1 MVLVDLPL
9 AQLREYR
16 CPRPAPTGHREFWDR
31 TLAESRA
38 AAVGPGAGR
47 VRPPGVRGPAPGGGP
62 GGGGEP
68 RCEPVASGLA
78 VVDSYDVTFSGFG
91 GEEVRGW
98 WLLPRGASSP
108 LPVVVEYL
116 GYGGGRGLVHERLTW
131 AAHGFAQLVVDSRG
145 QGGVWNTGDT

>member
-38 AAVGPGAGR
+38 AA
-47 VRPPGVRGPAPGGGP
+47 
-62 GGGGEP
+62 GEP

-78 VVDSYDVTFSGFG
+78 VVDSYDVTLSGFG
-91 GEEVRGW
+91 GAEVRGW
-98 WLLPRGASSP
+98 WPPPRGASRP
-108 LPVVVEYL
+108 LPVVE
-116 GYGGGRGLVHERLTW
+116 GCPG
-131 AAHGFAQLVVDSRG
+131 SRG
-145 QGGVWNTGDT
+145 RPGHV